1 MFTFLS
7 CFIILFHPRL
17 FQVRTC
23 LPGVQIATPL
33 RFGELWN
40 QFLACF
46 FNRTTYPTE
55 PLLQSRIINCAILN
69 HEKVVWRASG
79 LIMSRRGS
87 CVSLSYD
94 EMARRCSGL
103 DRRGDSWCS
112 SVLNYRRQL
121 LLFVTSRKS
130 LLSSIGDKIV
140 QTLYLNRVILENKE
154 SAPLP
159 CRLHSKLGCLLFSI
173 GTTLH
178 GGDGGGK
185 AIIFPPLVKP
195 KKAQFWAKC
204 LNSFCRRLIAVLLL

>member
-1 MFTFLS
+1 M
-7 CFIILFHPRL
+7 FHPRL

-55 PLLQSRIINCAILN
+55 PRLESRIINCAILN

-140 QTLYLNRVILENKE
+140 PTLYSNRVILENKRIR
-154 SAPLP
+154 APPLSP
-159 CRLHSKLGCLLFSI
+159 PFKVGVFVVFYRRNIAWRGW
-173 GTTLH
+173 GE
-178 GGDGGGK
+178 GK
-185 AIIFPPLVKP
+185 GIIFPPLVKP